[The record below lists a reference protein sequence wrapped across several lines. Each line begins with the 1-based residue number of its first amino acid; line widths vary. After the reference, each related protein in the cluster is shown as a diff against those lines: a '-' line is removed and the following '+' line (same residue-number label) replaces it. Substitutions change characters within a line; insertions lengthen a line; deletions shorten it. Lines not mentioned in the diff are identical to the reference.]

1 MSTPISKRKPSW
13 LAKQDPDDPNLNRN
27 YRRSVLYYRALHKAW
42 PDWCADDVRF
52 KEIYAEA
59 RRLRRSGKDVH
70 VDHVIPI
77 CSDIVCGLH
86 VPWNLEII
94 SAKENLQKSNK
105 YWPDHP
111 FEIPDLF
118 DLQRVEQYDLPL

>member
-1 MSTPISKRKPSW
+1 
-13 LAKQDPDDPNLNRN
+13 
-27 YRRSVLYYRALHKAW
+27 LYYRALHKAW
-42 PDWCADDVRF
+42 PDWCAEDIRF
-52 KEIYAEA
+52 KQIYARAKQMRKEG
-59 RRLRRSGKDVH
+59 RDVH
-70 VDHVIPI
+70 VDHIIPI

-105 YWPDHP
+105 RWPDHP

-118 DLQRVEQYDLPL
+118 RFEKVEQYDLPL